1 MKHIRRRQGAAL
13 AVFAVLVVAL
23 SACSG
28 GSSSTNVRNATL
40 GVQVTTVFSFVD
52 PSDQYFIV
60 PADVHSIDVR
70 INGAEGGR
78 RTAQES
84 IGTGSA
90 GKGGSAS
97 GTMPVT
103 PGETLTL
110 QVSQKGAD
118 ITVNYGAGAYPDG
131 GAGGYP
137 GQQVDP
143 RTYYITG
150 RNWKFFGSGGGGSSR
165 IYRNDQLV
173 IIAGGGG
180 GAGEWTNAGDGGQV
194 GSSAS
199 ADNGGTGATQSAG
212 GKGGCSV
219 VNNFLDKIC
228 SMDGQYLLGGSDDNA
243 GSGGGGGYFGGGAGV
258 AIDLAGS
265 GGGGSSWAQAASFIG
280 DVTYETGVQEG
291 NGTITLNYFDPATQ
305 PPTTT
310 TTTVDSNVTTTTA
323 PVPPARR
330 PCRWG
335 GPCSVG
341 DIGPGGGT
349 VFFNFT
355 GPWNAENSGPYL
367 EVSTDSAKT
376 EWCNV
381 PNPYNPASTTWGS
394 VSATNDN
401 LIGGG
406 GKNQV
411 AMLKIC
417 QSGAA
422 NTVAAATWGGMND
435 WWLPNLLELQMLS
448 NFFVANFHR
457 YLQTDFAAYQE
468 WLKFPPYKCGYLW
481 SSNQVNARQA
491 TVVYIGNGK
500 PQSGE
505 KYGQSCVAGIRMFN
519 YGDASLL
526 PMPTTTTTSTPST
539 STTTTMLA
547 TTTTSTS
554 TTTTTLA
561 TTTTSMALVSTT
573 NAPGTTVLT
582 NSTDVASQTTTRSN
596 TPSSVMAT
604 TTTSMAF
611 VPTENAPET
620 TTSKTT
626 TTLPTTFTTIAQA
639 QVAAEEKKHNVSEP
653 PVRPVTP
660 ADYAITLP
668 AASLAVIQTNTG
680 GVDGAQNPDV
690 GNFDIV
696 LSAALKG
703 KVTTFDIGIRLPKR
717 AAKSATYFVRVVGKK
732 KPTSKPC
739 SIKFVASGKSGYKLT
754 VACILANGKFQILN
768 TKKMYPPSYKLMVR
782 MPAIA
787 GGAMLEVR
795 SVVLGITGTPTT
807 GIWRS
812 RWIYMR

>member
-1 MKHIRRRQGAAL
+1 MNHIRRSQGVAL
-13 AVFAVLVVAL
+13 AVIAVLVVAI

-40 GVQVTTVFSFVD
+40 GAQVTAVFSFID
-52 PSDQYFIV
+52 ASDQYFTV

-78 RTAQES
+78 RTANES
-84 IGTGSA
+84 SGIGSA

-118 ITVNYGAGAYPDG
+118 MTDMIGAYPDG

-137 GQQVDP
+137 GQQRDP
-143 RTYYITG
+143 RTSYQTG
-150 RNWKFFGSGGGGSSR
+150 YPWRFPGSEGGGSSR
-165 IYRNDQLV
+165 IYRNDQLL

-180 GAGEWTNAGDGGQV
+180 GAGERSNAGDGGQV

-199 ADNGGTGATQSAG
+199 SDNGGRGATQSAG
-212 GKGGCSV
+212 GKGGCTV

-228 SMDGQYLLGGSDDNA
+228 SMDGQYLLGGSGDIA

-258 AIDLAGS
+258 ALDTAGS
-265 GGGGSSWAQAASFIG
+265 GGGGSSWAEATSFVG

-291 NGTITLNYFDPATQ
+291 NGTITLNYFDPAAQT
-305 PPTTT
+305 PTTT
-310 TTTVDSNVTTTTA
+310 TTTVDSHVTTTTA
-323 PVPPARR
+323 PVPPAQR

-355 GPWNAENSGPYL
+355 GTWNGDNSGPYL
-367 EVSTDSAKT
+367 EVSTDSTKS

-394 VSATNDN
+394 VSDTNNN

-406 GKNQV
+406 GNNQV

-435 WWLPNLLELQMLS
+435 WWLPNLTELQILS
-448 NFFVANFHR
+448 NFFVANFNR

-481 SSNQVNARQA
+481 SSNQVNNRQA
-491 TVVYIGNGK
+491 TVVYIGNGR

-505 KYGQSCVAGIRMFN
+505 KSGQSCVAGIRMFN
-519 YGDASLL
+519 YGDSSLL
-526 PMPTTTTTSTPST
+526 PIPTTTTTS
-539 STTTTMLA
+539 
-547 TTTTSTS
+547 TTSTS

-561 TTTTSMALVSTT
+561 TTTTTTLATTTTSMALVPTT
-573 NAPGTTVLT
+573 NAPVTTVLT
-582 NSTDVASQTTTRSN
+582 NSTDIAPQTTTRSN
-596 TPSSVMAT
+596 TSPLAMAT
-604 TTTSMAF
+604 T
-611 VPTENAPET
+611 PTLT
-620 TTSKTT
+620 
-626 TTLPTTFTTIAQA
+626 
-639 QVAAEEKKHNVSEP
+639 
-653 PVRPVTP
+653 
-660 ADYAITLP
+660 
-668 AASLAVIQTNTG
+668 
-680 GVDGAQNPDV
+680 
-690 GNFDIV
+690 
-696 LSAALKG
+696 AL
-703 KVTTFDIGIRLPKR
+703 
-717 AAKSATYFVRVVGKK
+717 
-732 KPTSKPC
+732 
-739 SIKFVASGKSGYKLT
+739 
-754 VACILANGKFQILN
+754 
-768 TKKMYPPSYKLMVR
+768 
-782 MPAIA
+782 
-787 GGAMLEVR
+787 
-795 SVVLGITGTPTT
+795 
-807 GIWRS
+807 
-812 RWIYMR
+812 